1 MQKVALLRPHSIN
14 CANPIRRGVCSQ
26 GSERMCVRS
35 WMIVSTHTYRNA
47 YRLGCALPHAGLGY
61 RFLRA
66 QEKPNGSWGSSN
78 GSEAQSASAK
88 STSSERQNDG
98 VRAHLQNSL
107 ALYDTSRQMLKI
119 KQVHTVLIRLCF
131 QHKWIASLGA
141 VSTVL
146 CTPLLKDKEK
156 EVSQSYRIPVI
167 SRGART
173 HALATAFL
181 KYHDFFDLTS
191 S

>member
-107 ALYDTSRQMLKI
+107 ALYDTSRQMLKPSRY
-119 KQVHTVLIRLCF
+119 TELIRLCF
-131 QHKWIASLGA
+131 QHEWIASLGA

-146 CTPLLKDKEK
+146 CTPLLYKKNRQK
-156 EVSQSYRIPVI
+156 QSKRIPVT
-167 SRGART
+167 RGTHT
-173 HALATAFL
+173 HASPRGGIPVPERPCT
-181 KYHDFFDLTS
+181 
-191 S
+191 